1 MTIENLL
8 VVHAWTGGLSC
19 SPGSVTL
26 RQWQQLATPKI
37 EGLFESR
44 PGVATR
50 GDRKLDV
57 EVENYN
63 ISDFEEDGE
72 TFYITITTELFLHNK
87 DFLCKSGI
95 VYKTVTVI
103 TYWVFLFLFVE
114 KPKQKQ
120 HLMIFSFSEHDDLL

>member
-8 VVHAWTGGLSC
+8 VVHAWTGGLSY

-120 HLMIFSFSEHDDLL
+120 HLMIISFSEHDDLL